1 MLETSTTVHLSLC
14 NSILTLGTC
23 FAHEE
28 HKTIASSLFKVL
40 GEEVEVEV
48 APLALLDTETFTAKA
63 DPTSSFLRFI
73 DKNRTLVAL
82 FKDSYRDG
90 RNTPH

>member
-28 HKTIASSLFKVL
+28 HKTIASSLFKIL
-40 GEEVEVEV
+40 EEEEEIEVEV
-48 APLALLDTETFTAKA
+48 APLALLDTETFTFKA
-63 DPTSSFLRFI
+63 DPLSSFYI
-73 DKNRTLVAL
+73 CMPISK
-82 FKDSYRDG
+82 
-90 RNTPH
+90 

>member
-28 HKTIASSLFKVL
+28 HKTIASSLFKIL
-40 GEEVEVEV
+40 EEEEVEVEV
-48 APLALLDTETFTAKA
+48 EVGPLALLDTETFTVKA
-63 DPTSSFLRFI
+63 DPMSSFYI
-73 DKNRTLVAL
+73 CMYAN
-82 FKDSYRDG
+82 FKI
-90 RNTPH
+90 NKI

>member
-28 HKTIASSLFKVL
+28 HKTIASSLFKIL
-40 GEEVEVEV
+40 EEEEEVEVEV
-48 APLALLDTETFTAKA
+48 EVGPLALLDTETFTVKA
-63 DPTSSFLRFI
+63 DLMSSFLRLI
-73 DKNRTLVAL
+73 DKNGTIMLA
-82 FKDSYRDG
+82 
-90 RNTPH
+90 N

>member
-23 FAHEE
+23 LAQEE

-40 GEEVEVEV
+40 EEEEVEVEVEV
-48 APLALLDTETFTAKA
+48 APLAF
-63 DPTSSFLRFI
+63 FR
-73 DKNRTLVAL
+73 
-82 FKDSYRDG
+82 YRNFYRQG
-90 RNTPH
+90 QPNF

>member
-23 FAHEE
+23 LAQEE

-40 GEEVEVEV
+40 EEEEVEVEVEVEV
-48 APLALLDTETFTAKA
+48 APLAFLDTENFTIKA
-63 DPTSSFLRFI
+63 NPISSFL
-73 DKNRTLVAL
+73 KA
-82 FKDSYRDG
+82 Y
-90 RNTPH
+90 

>member
-23 FAHEE
+23 LAHEE

-40 GEEVEVEV
+40 EAEVEVEVEVEV
-48 APLALLDTETFTAKA
+48 APLAF
-63 DPTSSFLRFI
+63 FR
-73 DKNRTLVAL
+73 
-82 FKDSYRDG
+82 YRNFYRQG
-90 RNTPH
+90 RPNF

>member
-23 FAHEE
+23 LAHEE

-40 GEEVEVEV
+40 EAEVDVEVEV
-48 APLALLDTETFTAKA
+48 APLAF
-63 DPTSSFLRFI
+63 FR
-73 DKNRTLVAL
+73 
-82 FKDSYRDG
+82 YRNFYRQG
-90 RNTPH
+90 RPNF

>member
-14 NSILTLGTC
+14 NSILTLGTG

-48 APLALLDTETFTAKA
+48 EVAPLALLDTETFTVKA
-63 DPTSSFLRFI
+63 DPMSSFF
-73 DKNRTLVAL
+73 
-82 FKDSYRDG
+82 
-90 RNTPH
+90 

>member
-23 FAHEE
+23 LAQEE

-40 GEEVEVEV
+40 EEEEVEVEVEV
-48 APLALLDTETFTAKA
+48 APLAFLDTKTFIVKA
-63 DPTSSFLRFI
+63 DPMSSYF
-73 DKNRTLVAL
+73 
-82 FKDSYRDG
+82 
-90 RNTPH
+90 

>member
-23 FAHEE
+23 LAHEE

-40 GEEVEVEV
+40 EEEEVDVEVEV
-48 APLALLDTETFTAKA
+48 APLALLDTDTFTVKA
-63 DPTSSFLRFI
+63 DPIFSFL
-73 DKNRTLVAL
+73 KA
-82 FKDSYRDG
+82 Y
-90 RNTPH
+90 

>member
-23 FAHEE
+23 LAQEE

-40 GEEVEVEV
+40 EAEEVEVEVEV
-48 APLALLDTETFTAKA
+48 APLAFLDTETFTVKT
-63 DPTSSFLRFI
+63 DPISSF
-73 DKNRTLVAL
+73 
-82 FKDSYRDG
+82 
-90 RNTPH
+90 

>member
-23 FAHEE
+23 LAQEE

-40 GEEVEVEV
+40 EEEEVEVGVEV
-48 APLALLDTETFTAKA
+48 APLAFLDTETFTVKT
-63 DPTSSFLRFI
+63 DPISSF
-73 DKNRTLVAL
+73 
-82 FKDSYRDG
+82 
-90 RNTPH
+90 

>member
-23 FAHEE
+23 LAQEE

-40 GEEVEVEV
+40 EAEEVEVEVEV
-48 APLALLDTETFTAKA
+48 APLAFLDTENFTIKA
-63 DPTSSFLRFI
+63 NPISSFL
-73 DKNRTLVAL
+73 KA
-82 FKDSYRDG
+82 Y
-90 RNTPH
+90 

>member
-40 GEEVEVEV
+40 EEEEVEVEVEV
-48 APLALLDTETFTAKA
+48 APLALLDTETFTVKA
-63 DPTSSFLRFI
+63 DPMSSFLRLI
-73 DKNRTLVAL
+73 DKNRTIMPI
-82 FKDSYRDG
+82 KKK
-90 RNTPH
+90 

>member
-23 FAHEE
+23 LAHEE

-40 GEEVEVEV
+40 EAEVEVEVEVEV
-48 APLALLDTETFTAKA
+48 APLAFLDTKTFIVKA
-63 DPTSSFLRFI
+63 NPTSSFL
-73 DKNRTLVAL
+73 KA
-82 FKDSYRDG
+82 Y
-90 RNTPH
+90 

>member
-23 FAHEE
+23 LAQEE

-40 GEEVEVEV
+40 EAEVEVEVEVEV
-48 APLALLDTETFTAKA
+48 APLAFLDTETFTVKT
-63 DPTSSFLRFI
+63 DPISSF
-73 DKNRTLVAL
+73 
-82 FKDSYRDG
+82 
-90 RNTPH
+90 